1 MAKKTIPVNNYNDS
15 DNYGTSGEAP
25 SLYSDKHYLDGD
37 GFLYGLGMASQRMI
51 VKGKTA
57 DIDDYFLKWQGTG
70 TAVKL
75 ILNLTNAASSLAS
88 NHKGVGHNGDG
99 QLQVD
104 TGMGVYVGANS
115 QDANT
120 YGKVNINL
128 YKQNA
133 TIEGDTAPDPAIS
146 GLEFA
151 DGITDSTQ
159 APTSGQLRIKLTT
172 LGSGGNQNNIS
183 GLVLEN
189 PALIGSSYLSGGL
202 RVNYDSNTITLNAQ
216 GQLGLKLLA
225 GEHQGDISGMRVVT
239 AGTVDESGDTL
250 LGGLAVN
257 VQAPLSVRNIST
269 GESAVILDGGD
280 FIQWFGA
287 GGSDWGLDST
297 LSYYSDG
304 ARYLI
309 GFNRDII
316 GQGLNV
322 AALGNM
328 QYRIDVMPGDYTEIK
343 TMGTSGNQYTAVDV
357 DIPALFAQVT
367 RDKSIYGIG
376 ITPNSNAS
384 HANNLYV
391 DGSVL
396 AGDGLQGT
404 GYSDSDSTITPKL
417 KLKIANGSP
426 LYIDSTNKA
435 LNLRIGDGLI
445 VTNTSTTPTLQ
456 FAMGSGFKKSGESI
470 DVAAYN
476 GITVNSNGVSV
487 KPKSNAGIAVD
498 ANGVSVKIKSASG
511 IGVDSGG
518 IYLKVA
524 STSEIGGVK
533 LGTDT
538 APDEGMNASNLYL
551 LKNSSD
557 VAYVKT
563 YVYSSFPQGSGARY
577 YPYSADYINQNYS
590 TKTEVT
596 AEIASAVSDISG
608 REYKIFP
615 TLPAKGESQSW
626 ADFYA
631 AYKKYIA
638 LVSNTGS
645 EPDAYKEYILIVTNE
660 STGECHWEQIGDTE
674 FTTDNFVAKT
684 DVLTQAE
691 VASIVQDVFGF

>member
-57 DIDDYFLKWQGTG
+57 DIDTDHFAWTSAS
-70 TAVKL
+70 TAGKL
-75 ILNLTNAASSLAS
+75 VLRVDSLVGGGLATANNSSRLTINPGNGLYLDAINQSKLTVSLFKKQETSQSTPYNA
-88 NHKGVGHNGDG
+88 
-99 QLQVD
+99 
-104 TGMGVYVGANS
+104 
-115 QDANT
+115 
-120 YGKVNINL
+120 
-128 YKQNA
+128 
-133 TIEGDTAPDPAIS
+133 S

-151 DGITDSTQ
+151 TGAECGG
-159 APTSGQLRIKLTT
+159 APAAGQLRIKLSES
-172 LGSGGNQNNIS
+172 GSGTSYINTS
-183 GLVLEN
+183 GLVLKD
-189 PALIGSSYLSGGL
+189 PGDIGNLHVTEGL
-202 RVNYDSNTITLNAQ
+202 MVNYDNVTIGLNASN
-216 GQLGLKLLA
+216 QLEVKTSAIVPNISGTNPIEVTPSGNTKTIGLKLLA
-225 GEHQGDISGMRVVT
+225 GEHQGDISGMKVVE
-239 AGTVDESGDTL
+239 AGTVESGDTL

-257 VQAPLSVRNIST
+257 VQSPLTITNT
-269 GESAVILDGGD
+269 GSSGSAVVLNGSEFIDWLGHGD
-280 FIQWFGA
+280 
-287 GGSDWGLDST
+287 SDFGLDNT
-297 LSYYSDG
+297 LSYYTSDG
-304 ARYLI
+304 RHML
-309 GFNRDII
+309 GFNRSII
-316 GQGLNV
+316 GQGLKV
-322 AALGNM
+322 ITESGQ

-376 ITPNSNAS
+376 ITPNSDAS

-404 GYSDSDSTITPKL
+404 GYSDSDTTVTPKL
-417 KLKIANGSP
+417 KLKIASGSP
-426 LYIDSTNKA
+426 LYIDTNKA

-445 VTNTSTTPTLQ
+445 VTNTSTAPTLQ
-456 FAMGSGFKKSGESI
+456 FAMGSGFVKNGESI
-470 DVAAYN
+470 DLKAAT
-476 GITVNSNGVSV
+476 I
-487 KPKSNAGIAVD
+487 
-498 ANGVSVKIKSASG
+498 
-511 IGVDSGG
+511 
-518 IYLKVA
+518 
-524 STSEIGGVK
+524 SEIGGVK

-563 YVYSSFPQGSGARY
+563 YVYGSFPQGSSALY

-590 TKTEVT
+590 TNTQIDTK
-596 AEIASAVSDISG
+596 IAAAISDISG

-615 TLPAKGESQSW
+615 TLPTKGESQSW

-638 LVSNTGS
+638 LVSNTGTD
-645 EPDAYKEYILIVTNE
+645 PDAYKEYILIVTNE

>member
-51 VKGKTA
+51 VKGKGD
-57 DIDDYFLKWQGTG
+57 DIDTDHFAWTSASTMG
-70 TAVKL
+70 KL
-75 ILNLTNAASSLAS
+75 ILRVDSLVS
-88 NHKGVGHNGDG
+88 GGLV
-99 QLQVD
+99 
-104 TGMGVYVGANS
+104 TANS
-115 QDANT
+115 GNRLAVNPGNGLYIDA
-120 YGKVNINL
+120 INQNKL
-128 YKQNA
+128 AVSLFKKQKTPQSTPYNA
-133 TIEGDTAPDPAIS
+133 S

-151 DGITDSTQ
+151 TGAEWGG
-159 APTSGQLRIKLTT
+159 APAAGQLRIKLSET
-172 LGSGGNQNNIS
+172 GSGTSYINTS
-183 GLVLEN
+183 GLVLKD
-189 PALIGSSYLSGGL
+189 PGDIGNSHVTEGL
-202 RVNYDSNTITLNAQ
+202 MVNYDNVTIGLNASN
-216 GQLGLKLLA
+216 QLEIKA
-225 GEHQGDISGMRVVT
+225 
-239 AGTVDESGDTL
+239 
-250 LGGLAVN
+250 
-257 VQAPLSVRNIST
+257 
-269 GESAVILDGGD
+269 SA
-280 FIQWFGA
+280 
-287 GGSDWGLDST
+287 
-297 LSYYSDG
+297 
-304 ARYLI
+304 
-309 GFNRDII
+309 I
-316 GQGLNV
+316 GQGLKV
-322 AALGNM
+322 VTESGQ

-343 TMGTSGNQYTAVDV
+343 TMGDSGNQYTAVDV

-376 ITPNSNAS
+376 ITPNSDAS
-384 HANNLYV
+384 HSNNLYI

-426 LYIDSTNKA
+426 LYINNTNKA

-445 VTNTSTTPTLQ
+445 VTNTSTAPTLQ
-456 FAMGSGFKKSGESI
+456 FAMGSGFVKSGESI
-470 DVAAYN
+470 DVDAYN
-476 GITVNSNGVSV
+476 GITVDSNGVSV
-487 KPKSNAGIAVD
+487 KPKSNSGIAVD
-498 ANGVSVKIKSASG
+498 ANGVSVKIKPTSG
-511 IGVDSGG
+511 IGVDSNGV
-518 IYLKVA
+518 YLKAA

-551 LKNSSD
+551 LKNSSG

-563 YVYSSFPQGSGARY
+563 YVYGSFPQGSSALY

-590 TKTEVT
+590 TNTQIDTKIAT
-596 AEIASAVSDISG
+596 AISDISG

-638 LVSNTGS
+638 LVSNTGAA
-645 EPDAYKEYILIVTNE
+645 PDAYKEYILIVTNE